1 MADAS
6 RSLPVFETVGQSLGY
21 SFRNIG
27 LMIRLSW
34 FWSILLVVLF
44 VALTVPP
51 SDAVQIEGRAGW
63 DGVAIAG
70 FAVLMIVY
78 FVALYSIA
86 VGWHRALL
94 LGEQPGWINFN
105 AGRREAGYLGYML
118 LIALLS
124 SLPMMTGFLI
134 AGALSLSSGVSRGM
148 LVFMATFVGLAGFVI
163 MLLIMGRLQLVLPG
177 VAVGDRRISIRQSLD
192 LTRGNSW
199 RILGGL
205 LLISLIQIV
214 PNILSALGDP
224 GVLGLDPMT
233 GLALSAA
240 AVPFWIILGFVALS
254 YMSFCY
260 WFFVPPPQE
269 GDLE

>member
-34 FWSILLVVLF
+34 FWSILLVALF
-44 VALTVPP
+44 VAF
-51 SDAVQIEGRAGW
+51 QIEGRAGW
-63 DGVAIAG
+63 DGVAIAV

-94 LGEQPGWINFN
+94 LGEQTGWINFN

-118 LIALLS
+118 LITLLS
-124 SLPMMTGFLI
+124 SLPLMMTLILI
-134 AGALSLSSGVSRGM
+134 AGVPSLSSGVSRGM
-148 LVFMATFVGLAGFVI
+148 LVFMETFVVLAAFVI
-163 MLLIMGRLQLVLPG
+163 MLLIMGRLHLVLPG

-214 PNILSALGDP
+214 PTSILSALGDP
-224 GVLGLDPMT
+224 GGLGLDPMT
-233 GLALSAA
+233 GLALSAV
-240 AVPFWIILGFVALS
+240 AVPFRIILGFVALS